1 MSELKSL
8 TFYASSTPSRSM
20 CPPPLLM
27 EGKRLVLP
35 FRASQQGCALRVNC
49 SPHGWECVAV
59 YKTASAWHPWC
70 LLSFTSFFTHLLSS
84 LALCIICFLSLFL
97 FFWWILYV
105 SFCSSGSHKRPMSPE
120 FCVFESSLPWVS
132 CCSVELF
139 LSSLFQSVAHILISP
154 FMLRG
159 NCISL
164 CVIHWTAPSFWFFL
178 FSSCLFIF
186 FCLF

>member
-27 EGKRLVLP
+27 EGKQLVLP

-59 YKTASAWHPWC
+59 YKAASAWHPWC

-84 LALCIICFLSLFL
+84 LALCIICFLSLFFFFGGSFMCL
-97 FFWWILYV
+97 FVPLGATNARCLRNSV
-105 SFCSSGSHKRPMSPE
+105 CSSPPSHR
-120 FCVFESSLPWVS
+120 
-132 CCSVELF
+132 F
-139 LSSLFQSVAHILISP
+139 LAVL
-154 FMLRG
+154 
-159 NCISL
+159 
-164 CVIHWTAPSFWFFL
+164 
-178 FSSCLFIF
+178 
-186 FCLF
+186 